1 MKRIHS
7 LADEQLM
14 VV

>member
-7 LADEQLM
+7 KLRSIEQ
-14 VV
+14 